1 MPTYTMLIGVP
12 GSGKST
18 WLAQQAIDW
27 NRTVIL
33 STDAIIY
40 RRAAQ
45 QGKTYDQVFRKE
57 VKSATAEMQ
66 RDLASAVAQDLNIV
80 HDQTNVTAAAR
91 AKKLALI
98 PDHYTKVAVM
108 FPTPD
113 RAEHQRRL
121 QNRPGKTIPANVIG
135 GMISQL
141 EPATE
146 AEGFDQV
153 ITV

>member
-12 GSGKST
+12 GAGKSF
-18 WLAQQAIDW
+18 WIEQQAFDW
-27 NRTVIL
+27 NTTVIL
-33 STDAIIY
+33 STDAIID

-45 QGKTYDQVFRKE
+45 QGKTYDQVFKQE

-66 RDLASAVAQDLNIV
+66 RDLAAAVAQGVNIV
-80 HDQTNVTAAAR
+80 HDQTNVTVAAR
-91 AKKLALI
+91 AKKLELI
-98 PDHYTKVAVM
+98 PDNYTKVAVM